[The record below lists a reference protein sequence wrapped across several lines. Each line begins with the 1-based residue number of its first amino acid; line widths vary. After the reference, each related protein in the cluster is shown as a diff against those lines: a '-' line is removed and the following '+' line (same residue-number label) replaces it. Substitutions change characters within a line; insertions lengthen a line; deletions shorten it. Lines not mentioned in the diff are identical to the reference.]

1 MTHSHL
7 RFQHWVLAGIGALLV
22 AFLALPFA
30 ALLLGTSLDDLRVG
44 LSHPL
49 VWSAMRLSLMTTSLS
64 LAVVLCFG
72 TPLAFALSRSQGR
85 IARAIET
92 ALQLPI
98 VVPPAVAGFALL
110 LAFGRRSV
118 LGGYLFPGGWSV
130 AFTTAAVVMAE
141 VFVSAPFYVQA
152 ATSAFRGIDP
162 QLVVVARTFGAN
174 PFRVF
179 LKVALPLAAPG
190 IAAGAAMSWAR
201 ALGEFGATLM
211 FAGNLQGRTQ
221 TLPLAIYTALE
232 SDVRA
237 AQALS
242 VVLVIVAFVLL
253 ISVRFGFRR
262 RQVGAEV
269 RS

>member
-1 MTHSHL
+1 MKPRHL
-7 RFQHWVLAGIGALLV
+7 RGQYLVLVGIGALLV
-22 AFLALPFA
+22 VFLALPFV
-30 ALLLGTSLDDLRVG
+30 ALLLGTSVNDLRVG
-44 LSHPL
+44 LAHPL
-49 VWSAMRLSLMTTSLS
+49 VWPALHLSLLTTSLS

-72 TPLAFALSRSQGR
+72 TPLAFVLARSQSR
-85 IARAIET
+85 TARAIET
-92 ALQLPI
+92 AIQLPI

-118 LGGYLFPGGWSV
+118 LGGWLFPDGWSV

-152 ATSAFRGIDP
+152 ALSAFRGIDP
-162 QLVVVARTFGAN
+162 QLLVVARTFGAK
-174 PFRVF
+174 PFRIF
-179 LKVALPLAAPG
+179 FKVALPLAAPG

-211 FAGNLQGRTQ
+211 FAGNLQGKTQ

-237 AQALS
+237 AQALA

-253 ISVRFGFRR
+253 IAVRFGIRR
-262 RQVGAEV
+262 THAGTEL